1 MTAAQRRGQTTAVGP
16 ACRRPRWLLPLLC
29 LGLLT
34 AGAAAAA
41 PLTRAELVG
50 VYLYRLAENIHW
62 ANSEQISRY
71 RLHLIDPPRQTYATL
86 TELAQLKTLH
96 GKPFRVTRSSRV
108 QVPAGAH
115 LVYLA
120 KDKAAAYPG
129 LFAKAKGQNV
139 LLVSDNAA
147 AQRPIMINLID
158 TADQQIRFKIN
169 RSNITQQNLGVNPD
183 IILLGGTEVDVME
196 LYRDSQAS
204 MTALAERARRLAQAV
219 ADEQAKLRTMAAKTQ
234 QQAARIERQQQSI
247 QAQQAQLEAARTRT
261 RELETAITE
270 REAHLALLKQRY
282 AELAKRSAAQ
292 QTTINTQ
299 ADQVKAAR
307 ERYRTLAEQIEQ
319 REAALAEQSQAITA
333 RARILAAQDA
343 RIARQETILANQSA
357 TIHTQ
362 RAYLYALAAAM
373 FLAVVLSLLML
384 RGYRRERR
392 AHEQLRQQKQLL
404 EQSAIALADARQ
416 RAEQANRAK
425 SIFLAN
431 MSHELRTPLNA
442 ILGFAQ
448 LLGKDRSLS
457 ARARESSAIIARAG
471 DHLLGL
477 INEVLDLSK
486 IEAGHVQLDPEI
498 FAPRQ
503 LLQEIAALMRM
514 RADSKGLR
522 LVEACAAEVPAYV
535 RADLGKLRQILIN
548 LLGNAIK
555 FTPSGEVGIQLDSQP
570 ATTPGT
576 VGLRFRVHDT
586 GIGIAADAQ
595 ARIFEPFEQC
605 AGPAHSEAGQ
615 AGTGLGLAITK
626 QYVEMLGGSLSLT
639 SQPGAGSEFVF
650 AIAAEPAQ
658 AVADSEPDP
667 LAPATPLLAA
677 AQPPPRILVAEDHP
691 DSALLLERLLTDAG
705 FSVKV
710 AADGQAAVELCRS
723 WQPAFIWMDRRLPGL
738 DGAEAVHRI
747 RQLPE
752 GEHVPI
758 AALTASVLQAEKQA
772 LLANGFDDFVRKPY
786 RPLDLFKIMSRHLSI
801 EFQDADPAHQIPPLA
816 APTAPITAAQWLA
829 LPAALVKQLTHSV
842 RAADIEASSR
852 LIEQVA
858 EYDKLLA
865 TTLQA
870 HIAAFDFAAIE
881 HSLAATA
888 PASVAGKP

>member
-1 MTAAQRRGQTTAVGP
+1 MTAAQRRGQTGAVGRT
-16 ACRRPRWLLPLLC
+16 CRRPRWLLPLLC

-108 QVPAGAH
+108 QAPAGAH

-204 MTALAERARRLAQAV
+204 MTALAERAQRLEQAV
-219 ADEQAKLRTMAAKTQ
+219 AEEQAKLRTMAAKTR

-247 QAQQAQLEAARTRT
+247 QAQQAQLEAARSRT

-270 REAHLALLKQRY
+270 REDHLALLKQRY
-282 AELAKRSAAQ
+282 AEIAKRSAAQ
-292 QTTINTQ
+292 QTTISMQ
-299 ADQVKAAR
+299 EAQVKAAR

-319 REAALAEQSQAITA
+319 REAALAEQSQTIVA
-333 RARILAAQDA
+333 RARVLAAQDA
-343 RIARQETILANQSA
+343 RIARQEDILANQSA
-357 TIHTQ
+357 TIYTQ
-362 RAYLYALAAAM
+362 RAYLYALAAAV
-373 FLAVVLSLLML
+373 FLALVLSLLIL

-416 RAEQANRAK
+416 RAEQANHAK

-503 LLQEIAALMRM
+503 LLQEIAALLRM

-605 AGPAHSEAGQ
+605 AGPAHSESGQ

-626 QYVEMLGGSLSLT
+626 QYVEMLGGTLSLT

-650 AIAAEPAQ
+650 AITAEPAQ
-658 AVADSEPDP
+658 AVGGSDSDP
-667 LAPATPLLAA
+667 SAPVIPRLAA
-677 AQPPPRILVAEDHP
+677 AQSPRILVAEDHP

-710 AADGQAAVELCRS
+710 AADGQAAVDLCRR

-752 GEHVPI
+752 GAQVPI
-758 AALTASVLQAEKQA
+758 AALTASVLQAEKQT

-786 RPLDLFKIMSRHLSI
+786 RPFDLFKIMSRHLPI
-801 EFQDADPAHQIPPLA
+801 EFQDADPARQIPPLA
-816 APTAPITAAQWLA
+816 APKAPITAAQWQA

-858 EYDKLLA
+858 KYDMLLA
-865 TTLQA
+865 TRLREY
-870 HIAAFDFAAIE
+870 IGLFDFAAIE
-881 HSLAATA
+881 QSLAKAA
-888 PASVAGKP
+888 PETSVGQP